1 METKGTRIARENRAV
16 CNLWTDEERKYWS
29 GVAASL
35 ANQESDA
42 HQNHSHGKQNV
53 GGPAGDEAGDG
64 EDQCQGDE

>member
-35 ANQESDA
+35 TNQKSDT
-42 HQNHSHGKQNV
+42 HQNDGDCQQNV
-53 GGPAGDEAGDG
+53 TGPAGYEAGDG
-64 EDQCQGDE
+64 EDQRQGDE